1 MTRILT
7 LRRLVF
13 GFGASV
19 LLVGALAGPT
29 LATDTVSVGITGGVL
44 SASVAN
50 MVLPSAVYQNAAHDV
65 TSTMTLTVDDSTNS
79 NLGWGVTM
87 QASAFVFTLAG
98 VPNAA
103 DDIPASA
110 FSVTSAATPVTI
122 SGHASS
128 NTAATGPEV
137 ATTFVAGSLDTARRT
152 IEATAGY
159 GQGTYTQVLGVT
171 LRIPTMSPVG
181 TYTGTLT
188 ETFVAAP

>member
-7 LRRLVF
+7 PRRLVF

-50 MVLPSAVYQNAAHDV
+50 LVLPSAVYQNAAHDV

-79 NLGWGVTM
+79 NLGWGVTT

-110 FSVTSAATPVTI
+110 FSVTAAATPVTI

-159 GQGTYTQVLGVT
+159 GQGTYTQALGVT